1 MRKVLYIL
9 GQLTDQDVEWLA
21 RAGERRLLPPGHLL
35 INEGEAVPA
44 LFVLLTGEL
53 DVEIR
58 GVGQV
63 ARLLPGE
70 VVGEMSFIDR
80 APPSASV
87 VTCGHV
93 QVLSVSKA
101 AIEAHIARDP
111 AFGMR
116 FYRALATFLSDR
128 LRGTVRRLGYG
139 SKSGSIADET
149 ADELDDAVLEG
160 VSLAGERFTRMM
172 DVLKG

>member
-21 RAGERRLLPPGHLL
+21 RTGERRLLPSGHFL
-35 INEGEAVPA
+35 INEGEPAPA
-44 LFVLLTGEL
+44 LFVLLAGEL

-70 VVGEMSFIDR
+70 VVGEMSFIDK

-87 VTCGHV
+87 VTCSDV
-93 QVLSVSKA
+93 QVLSVSKT
-101 AIEAHIARDP
+101 AIETHIERDP

-139 SKSGSIADET
+139 GKNGSIAHET
-149 ADELDDAVLEG
+149 ADELDDAVLDG

-172 DVLKG
+172 EILKT

>member
-21 RAGERRLLPPGHLL
+21 RAGERRLLPPSHVL
-35 INEGEAVPA
+35 IAEGEPVPA
-44 LFVLLTGEL
+44 LFVLLAGEL
-53 DVEIR
+53 DVQVG
-58 GVGQV
+58 GVGHV

-87 VTCGHV
+87 VAHGPV

-101 AIEAHIARDP
+101 AIEAHIAEDLS
-111 AFGMR
+111 FGMR

-128 LRGTVRRLGYG
+128 LRGTVKRLGYG
-139 SKSGSIADET
+139 DKGGSIAEAT
-149 ADELDDAVLEG
+149 ADELDDAVLDG
-160 VSLAGERFTRMM
+160 LSLAGERFNRMM
-172 DVLKG
+172 EMLKA